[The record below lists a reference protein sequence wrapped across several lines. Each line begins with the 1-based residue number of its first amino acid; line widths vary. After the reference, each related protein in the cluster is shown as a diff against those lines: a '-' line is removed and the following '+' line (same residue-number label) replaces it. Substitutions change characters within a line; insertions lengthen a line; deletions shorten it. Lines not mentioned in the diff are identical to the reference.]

1 MPAVYLALESAQT
14 KCDFVRGVLARHA
27 DIFEGA
33 RSVFV
38 KPNLV
43 SEEAYP
49 TTTDPMVLDA
59 VLTSLS
65 SYDVAVAVGD
75 GPAYDYSWRGE
86 AGAVSSHHP
95 LRSVCDNHN
104 VEWINL
110 NQREHVKCRLMHGAE
125 LSISTVPRSYDVS
138 IALPVLKRHIT
149 CTITGAVKNQFGLL
163 DIQERGVLHRGLSDL
178 DRSIAAIAA
187 TERCQLY
194 ILDAVETLLHAEER
208 RHGGQKAFLGYMLAS
223 ADPVA
228 LDSAGFALLQRRDR
242 SLTHSR
248 VQDVLHLTCAAE
260 YGAGTMDYELVDF
273 ANTTQPAR

>member
-1 MPAVYLALESAQT
+1 MSDVYIALASAET
-14 KCDFVRGVLARHA
+14 KCAFVRSVLARHA
-27 DIFEGA
+27 DSFKDA
-33 RSVFV
+33 RSIFI

-43 SEEAYP
+43 SDEPYP
-49 TTTDPMVLDA
+49 TTTDPVVLDA

-65 SYDVAVAVGD
+65 NYGSKVAVGD

-86 AGAVSSHHP
+86 AGAISPDHP
-95 LRSVCDNHN
+95 LRGVCNDHG

-110 NQREHVKCRLMHGAE
+110 NQRSHVKQRLAHGVE
-125 LSISTVPRSYDVS
+125 LSLSTVPRSYDVS
-138 IALPVLKRHIT
+138 IALPVLKRHIA

-163 DIQERGVLHRGLSDL
+163 DIRERGALHRASADL
-178 DRSIAAIAA
+178 DGSIAAIAT

-228 LDSAGFALLQRRDR
+228 LDCAGFTLLQRRDR
-242 SLTHSR
+242 SLVNLDVRDVTHLSY
-248 VQDVLHLTCAAE
+248 AAG
-260 YGAGTMDYELVDF
+260 YGAGNMDYELVDF
-273 ANTTQPAR
+273 WGAI